1 MQLVRVSSIF
11 KVPYLDASLGTTR
24 QKDTTV
30 EFFKSECIYA
40 CTVSSYIVC
49 TLAHTCRIGFSCSLS
64 IEAMLRC
71 WRKGTNKFGC
81 DGAGK
86 VLRPQITCFTRKD
99 IGLHSSVLY
108 EWLSRQKL

>member
-1 MQLVRVSSIF
+1 VRVSSIF

-30 EFFKSECIYA
+30 EFFKSERIYA
-40 CTVSSYIVC
+40 CTVSSYIVR
-49 TLAHTCRIGFSCSLS
+49 TFAYTCRVDCGCSLS

-86 VLRPQITCFTRKD
+86 VLRPQITRFTRKD
-99 IGLHSSVLY
+99 IGLHSSALY
-108 EWLSRQKL
+108 EWVSKQRL